1 MSLFCCIFYKKAR
14 SSIYPY
20 AYHSTADIS
29 SIERPLMSAT
39 TATANLYSTQQQN
52 AMPVTSMT
60 MQQSPM
66 STFGANLSTN
76 QETALA
82 HVCVIVKFFFFSIK
96 NSQRKHFSSY
106 LLFLLS

>member
-20 AYHSTADIS
+20 AYHSTAGIP

-39 TATANLYSTQQQN
+39 TATPNLYSTQRPN
-52 AMPVTSMT
+52 AMAVTAMA
-60 MQQSPM
+60 MQPSPM

-82 HVCVIVKFFFFSIK
+82 HVCVIVQCFFLIK
-96 NSQRKHFSSY
+96 NS
-106 LLFLLS
+106 